1 MKLFQHF
8 TADEVRRHFV
18 YRGWF
23 AGLVPVYIGDLRDGS
38 PNLSVRNGIPEL
50 ALDIVEG
57 LFATFALLAQLCG
70 RDIETTPLLITER
83 LDGAPLGDL

>member
-8 TADEVRRHFV
+8 TADEVRRNFV

-23 AGLVPVYIGDLRDGS
+23 AGVVPVYIGDLSGDC
-38 PNLSVRNGIPEL
+38 PDLAVRNGIPEL

-57 LFATFALLAQLCG
+57 IVATFMMLADLLG
-70 RDIETTPLLITER
+70 IEVAGYPLKITER